1 MKSVREKIEIQINRI
16 MHRNK
21 ERNIPKYQ
29 MKNIHLIL
37 CLIITIIT
45 NIELQKLKVPA
56 TWKSVKRYTRVYL
69 TLQRDTFLKSTHYT

>member
-1 MKSVREKIEIQINRI
+1 
-16 MHRNK
+16 
-21 ERNIPKYQ
+21 

-56 TWKSVKRYTRVYL
+56 TWKSVKRYTQVHFTLFNRHVSESYTLYL
-69 TLQRDTFLKSTHYT
+69 TLCIYYIDI